1 MTLGLLHATP
11 IARSP
16 FARSCVRCLHR
27 HQRASLMESVLSAQ
41 TVVLPPPP
49 PPPRPFHTSRGA
61 SARCSDDTVEALAAR
76 LQAFHEQTTPVLN
89 HYRPLGVVRV
99 VDAGRDIEV
108 VSKDILTAL
117 NITDDTDTI
126 ATTGSTTTTAPAV
139 AASPTGVVG
148 ERKIMIL
155 FGKPGAGKGT
165 HGPKI
170 EEALGIPQLSTG
182 DM

>member
-1 MTLGLLHATP
+1 VGAP
-11 IARSP
+11 A
-16 FARSCVRCLHR
+16 
-27 HQRASLMESVLSAQ
+27 
-41 TVVLPPPP
+41 PP
-49 PPPRPFHTSRGA
+49 PPPRRPFHTSCFA

-117 NITDDTDTI
+117 DITDDTDTT
-126 ATTGSTTTTAPAV
+126 ATTGSTTTSTTTSAPAV
-139 AASPTGVVG
+139 AGSPTGVVG